1 MAAAALIDKHCPA
14 DPGID
19 ATRDNGFELP
29 LVVVQFVYGV
39 LCDFFFLLFFIL
51 EGIISLLLL
60 LKHF

>member
-39 LCDFFFLLFFIL
+39 LCDFFFCCFSFWRVLFL
-51 EGIISLLLL
+51 YCCC
-60 LKHF
+60 